1 MTTRSNRS
9 DWESIVHRALTVLRA
24 RPSGIVTD
32 FDGTLSPIVPEPDR
46 AQPTPLAIDALRRLA
61 GQIDLVAVVTGRR
74 AEDVMRRLNV
84 PRIVVVGNHGAE
96 WLVDGR
102 SRIVPDVERWIPIL
116 RTAVGALQ
124 SSLADLSIEDKGL
137 SLAVHL
143 RGVSAVP
150 LRQRAREAVERIA
163 REYGLRVRS
172 GREVL
177 EVLPPISVDK
187 GTAVDTLVTTG
198 GLRGVIFAGDDV
210 TDLDAMRRVREL
222 RAARAV
228 DALVLGIW
236 SDEAPAELT
245 QLADTLLSGADE
257 FAALLDEVSK
267 RSGAH
272 HESSSG
278 QMGRGS

>member
-272 HESSSG
+272 
-278 QMGRGS
+278 